1 MRYCFVR
8 PVSSKLARDDWEDL
22 SARSG
27 GSGPLGGP
35 AAPML
40 LLLFSS
46 LIWEGW
52 LRLGMPSPLT
62 GTESDDG
69 FSATQTENHKEY

>member
-1 MRYCFVR
+1 MRYWFVR
-8 PVSSKLARDDWEDL
+8 PVSSKLAKDDWEDL

-27 GSGPLGGP
+27 GSGPLGGMP
-35 AAPML
+35 APML

-69 FSATQTENHKEY
+69 FSATQTENHKAY